1 MIISLDRFF
10 VQALNESGVELDY
23 QRLVEIY
30 QRSRE
35 YPACKARRVRNDRI
49 ARQEAMTPE
58 EFSAH
63 LEKRMALE
71 REQALQREEQEAES
85 LGIDVAALRRK
96 KVALA
101 AAQTRAKNQAKKNK
115 AKERAKLK
123 KAEKLK
129 QVKNEFP

>member
-35 YPACKARRVRNDRI
+35 YPACKARRARNDGV
-49 ARQEAMTPE
+49 ARLSAMTPE
-58 EFSAH
+58 ELSAH
-63 LEKRMALE
+63 LEQRIAAA
-71 REQALQREEQEAES
+71 REQAVRQEEQEAAS

-96 KVALA
+96 KVALV
-101 AAQTRAKNQAKKNK
+101 AAQTRAKNQAKKTK

-123 KAEKLK
+123 KAEKAK
-129 QVKNEFP
+129 KDG